1 MNDSTKEQ
9 LNTIFD
15 VASPIAEEINTTE
28 LVVAS
33 DVLPAIPSPTPVE
46 ETEPERVAREDFEFS
61 RGALKSV
68 AAEVQNTLH
77 RAVEVAEQTDT
88 PRAFEAVADLAR
100 ATLESHRE
108 LQSLHKTSA
117 EIRLATKT
125 AQTPTSQVNIQQGV
139 VFQGSSDELLRLISK
154 DRQ

>member
-1 MNDSTKEQ
+1 MNDTTKAS

-15 VASPIAEEINTTE
+15 VPASNTTTT
-28 LVVAS
+28 LVVAPE
-33 DVLPAIPSPTPVE
+33 VLPAVTAPLQE
-46 ETEPERVAREDFEFS
+46 ESESERLAREDFEFS
-61 RGALKSV
+61 RGSLKSV
-68 AAEVQNTLH
+68 AVEVQNTLH

-108 LQSLHKTSA
+108 LQQLHKTSA

-125 AQTPTSQVNIQQGV
+125 AATPATSVNIDKGI
-139 VFQGSSDELLRLISK
+139 VFNGSPDELLKLIDPS
-154 DRQ
+154 RQ

>member
-1 MNDSTKEQ
+1 MNETTKTS

-15 VASPIAEEINTTE
+15 VPAANTITE
-28 LVVAS
+28 LVLAPE
-33 DVLPAIPSPTPVE
+33 VLPAVPAPVE
-46 ETEPERVAREDFEFS
+46 ESDAERLAREDFEFS
-61 RGALKSV
+61 RGSLKSV
-68 AAEVQNTLH
+68 AVEVQNTLH

-108 LQSLHKTSA
+108 LQQLHKTSA

-125 AQTPTSQVNIQQGV
+125 AQTPVGQVNIDKGI
-139 VFQGSSDELLRLISK
+139 VFNGSPDELLKLIDPS
-154 DRQ
+154 RQ

>member
-1 MNDSTKEQ
+1 MNETTKSH

-15 VASPIAEEINTTE
+15 MASSESSETSNALAVVPEI
-28 LVVAS
+28 
-33 DVLPAIPSPTPVE
+33 LPATTAPPE
-46 ETEPERVAREDFEFS
+46 ENESERLAREDFEFS

-68 AAEVQNTLH
+68 AVEAQTMLH
-77 RAVEVAEQTDT
+77 RATEVASQTDT
-88 PRAFEAVADLAR
+88 PRAFEAVGDLVR
-100 ATLESHRE
+100 ATLETHRE
-108 LQSLHKTSA
+108 LQSLHKTAA

-139 VFQGSSDELLRLISK
+139 VFQGSSEELLRLISK